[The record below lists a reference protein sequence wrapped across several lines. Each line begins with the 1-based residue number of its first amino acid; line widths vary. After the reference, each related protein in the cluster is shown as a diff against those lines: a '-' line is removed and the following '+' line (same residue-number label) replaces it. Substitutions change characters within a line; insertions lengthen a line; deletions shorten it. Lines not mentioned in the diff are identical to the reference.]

1 MIIENDIENYLIR
14 QVKKRN
20 GLCLKWTS
28 PGNAGVPD
36 RIVMNNKHIFFIEL
50 KKTGE
55 EPSPLQKIW
64 IKKLTKLNK
73 LVFVIDS
80 KNEVDAFIRDVFSK

>member
-50 KKTGE
+50 KKQGKSLA
-55 EPSPLQKIW
+55 PCRKFGLKS
-64 IKKLTKLNK
+64 
-73 LVFVIDS
+73 
-80 KNEVDAFIRDVFSK
+80 